1 MEAPERVVRPARH
14 APRGR
19 FWLWLAIAVV
29 IVGLILGKIL
39 WP

>member
-1 MEAPERVVRPARH
+1 METAIRVAPPAPQRKIL
-14 APRGR
+14 
-19 FWLWLAIAVV
+19 LWVAIAVV